1 MGNERYPMLAR
12 KLRRREVFD
21 RSIRE
26 GGLQID
32 YADQDPRFHPMWLA
46 ELAKA
51 GVASRMEQHFP
62 PQAFRGAAS

>member
-21 RSIRE
+21 RSIRD

-32 YADQDPRFHPMWLA
+32 YADQDPRFHALWLA
-46 ELAKA
+46 ELAKV
-51 GVASRMEQHFP
+51 GVAARMEQHFAP
-62 PQAFRGAAS
+62 PSHRDAAS